1 MRIAEIN
8 RETRETQIKMSINL
22 DGSGAAEIKSPI
34 GFLGHMLDTF
44 SRHGIFDLNAEIAG
58 DLEVDQHHTIEDT
71 GIVLGEVI
79 KKALGDKRGIKRA
92 GFFVYPMDEALVT
105 VAVDISGRP
114 FLKLDA
120 EFSSVAVGEFPVELL
135 EDFLLGFTNALG
147 VNLHVLVHYGRSDH
161 HKIEAVFKG
170 LAKAMKMACE
180 IEPRIKNQ
188 IPSTKGVL

>member
-1 MRIAEIN
+1 MRIAKIN
-8 RETRETQIKMSINL
+8 RETRETQIQMTVNL
-22 DGSGAAEIKSPI
+22 DGSGQADIKSPI

-44 SRHGIFDLNAEIAG
+44 ARHGIFDLDAAIAG
-58 DLEVDQHHTIEDT
+58 DLEIDQHHTIEDA

-180 IEPRIKNQ
+180 IEPRIKDQ